1 MVSHQARQKAWPM
14 VKIHTGQQHQ
24 SDRVSQQLCDTQ
36 NIFQQHYCDKE
47 QQLSSQ
53 IANTV
58 AREDSK
64 TI

>member
-1 MVSHQARQKAWPM
+1 M

-53 IANTV
+53 IANAAAT
-58 AREDSK
+58 EDSK
-64 TI
+64 TS